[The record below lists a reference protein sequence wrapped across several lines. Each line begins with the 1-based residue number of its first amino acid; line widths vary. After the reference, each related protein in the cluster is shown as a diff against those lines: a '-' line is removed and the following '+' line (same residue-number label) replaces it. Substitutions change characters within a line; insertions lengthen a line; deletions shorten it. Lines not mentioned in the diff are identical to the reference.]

1 MTSRWLKDDNGNFIL
16 GKNGKKLRYLYYK
29 KTNKVQTTFDT
40 NWCDDAINLLNEQYD
55 NNVERVQTKRGRP
68 KKLNNQEIK
77 KVKRINEKRIDTT
90 AATVD
95 TSDEEE
101 TFNIRGY
108 TVVNI
113 SGKSYYKNK
122 KNWLFDADGIYY
134 GHIHNDEVLNY

>member
-40 NWCDDAINLLNEQYD
+40 NWGDDAINLLNEQYD

-77 KVKRINEKRIDTT
+77 KVKRISEKRIDTT

-122 KNWLFDADGIYY
+122 KIGYLTQMAFIMVIFIMMKY
-134 GHIHNDEVLNY
+134 